1 MRPRPGVG
9 YGEAPGAFVASGLEI
24 RQGAAMSD
32 QVIVSSSDG
41 VCEIQLNRPE
51 KRNAITQAM
60 YGALVDALNEARA
73 NDGVRVVLISGAGA
87 SFTAGNDLNDFITA
101 DLSDENNAVRFLR
114 LLPTFRK
121 VLIAAVHGQTV
132 GIGVTMLLHCDL
144 VVAASNAQLTMPFV
158 KLGLVPE
165 AGSSLLLPRAIG
177 HHRAAELL
185 LLGKPFDAA
194 AGLEMGIV
202 NRVVEEKALMEEARK
217 LAREV
222 AAQPPGALLT
232 AKRLLKSETG
242 SVAARVEEELEAFRE
257 QLGSAEFKAAAQA
270 FFGKGRGGGA
280 SGGSPGGAGGGAGG
294 GASGGGGGAGRG

>member
-1 MRPRPGVG
+1 MHATPQRLRPGVG
-9 YGEAPGAFVASGLEI
+9 YAEAPGAFVASGDEI
-24 RQGAAMSD
+24 RQGDAMSD

-60 YGALVDALNEARA
+60 YGALVEALNEARA
-73 NDGVRVVLISGAGA
+73 DDSVRVVLFSGAGA
-87 SFTAGNDLNDFITA
+87 SFTAGNDLNDFVNA
-101 DLSDENNAVRFLR
+101 DLGDENNAVRFLR
-114 LLPTFRK
+114 LLPAFRK
-121 VLIAAVHGQTV
+121 VLVAAVHGQTV

-144 VVAASNAQLTMPFV
+144 VVAASSTQMTMPFV

-194 AGLEMGIV
+194 AGFEMGLV
-202 NRVVEEKALMEEARK
+202 NRVVEDKALMDEARN
-217 LAREV
+217 LARAV
-222 AAQPPGALLT
+222 AAQPPSALLT
-232 AKRLLKSETG
+232 TKRLLRSETG
-242 SVAARVEEELEAFRE
+242 TVSARVEEELEAFRE

-270 FFGKGRGGGA
+270 FFGKGRGGG
-280 SGGSPGGAGGGAGG
+280 
-294 GASGGGGGAGRG
+294 